1 MAQTDLEKRWEQAG
15 LTDDFIFSK
24 VFLDPVIAR
33 EMIHRVLPELPLG
46 KVTILNSQQKL
57 TSTYDAK
64 GVRFDI
70 YAEDEDGN
78 HYDVEMQVVNHQ
90 NLPQRTRFY
99 QSNLA
104 NDAFERGQNYSQ
116 ADNAYVIFF
125 CCFDP
130 FGLGEQRYEIKRR
143 VSKYPDYPY
152 HDGETTL
159 FFDITNLRQ
168 TVGPK
173 LQNFLDLLAGRK
185 VDGTDDFIVQLRQRI
200 AHVKQDR
207 KWRKEYMQ
215 RTLYEMDIEND
226 RRRAVLEGRKEGRQE
241 GHQKGLQEGRQEG
254 REKGL
259 QEGRQEGRSEGV
271 DEERLALVR
280 DLINSGQDE
289 QQVENFLVNI
299 RKITPAKAKA
309 YYQKVSASLK

>member
-130 FGLGEQRYEIKRR
+130 FGLGEQRYEIKRQ

-152 HDGETTL
+152 RDGETTL

-185 VDGTDDFIVQLRQRI
+185 VDGEDDFIVQLRQRI

-226 RRRAVLEGRKEGRQE
+226 RRRAVLEGRKEG
-241 GHQKGLQEGRQEG
+241 
-254 REKGL
+254 L

-280 DLINSGQDE
+280 DLISSGQTKE
-289 QQVENFLVNI
+289 QAENFLINI
-299 RKITPAKAKA
+299 RKLSPQQAQY
-309 YYQKVSASLK
+309 YYQLANSERTRP

>member
-1 MAQTDLEKRWEQAG
+1 MAQTDLEKRWERAG

-24 VFLDPVIAR
+24 VFLDPVITK

-46 KVTILNSQQKL
+46 KVTILNSQQEL
-57 TSTYDAK
+57 TSTHDAK
-64 GVRFDI
+64 GGRFDI
-70 YAEDEDGN
+70 YAEDEEGN
-78 HYDVEMQVVNHQ
+78 RYDVEMQVVNHQ

-99 QSNLA
+99 QSSLA

-152 HDGETTL
+152 CDGETTL

-173 LQNFLDLLAGRK
+173 LQNFLDLIAGRK
-185 VDGTDDFIVQLRQRI
+185 VDEADDFIVQLRQRI

-226 RRRAVLEGRKEGRQE
+226 RRRAILEGRKEGRD
-241 GHQKGLQEGRQEG
+241 
-254 REKGL
+254 
-259 QEGRQEGRSEGV
+259 EGV

-280 DLINSGQDE
+280 DLIDSGQTKE
-289 QQVENFLVNI
+289 QVENFLVNI
-299 RKITPAKAKA
+299 RKFSPQQAQK
-309 YYQKVSASLK
+309 YYQLAIKKWVGNTTSFLREVNLLKA

>member
-1 MAQTDLEKRWEQAG
+1 MLRG
-15 LTDDFIFSK
+15 
-24 VFLDPVIAR
+24 
-33 EMIHRVLPELPLG
+33 G
-46 KVTILNSQQKL
+46 
-57 TSTYDAK
+57 
-64 GVRFDI
+64 RFDI
-70 YAEDEDGN
+70 YAEDEEGN
-78 HYDVEMQVVNHQ
+78 RYDVEMQVVNHQ

-99 QSNLA
+99 QSSLA

-125 CCFDP
+125 CCFDS

-152 HDGETTL
+152 RDGETTL

-173 LQNFLDLLAGRK
+173 LQNFLDLIAGRK
-185 VDGTDDFIVQLRQRI
+185 VDEADDFIVQLRQRI

-226 RRRAVLEGRKEGRQE
+226 RRRAILEGRKEGRD
-241 GHQKGLQEGRQEG
+241 
-254 REKGL
+254 
-259 QEGRQEGRSEGV
+259 EGV

-280 DLINSGQDE
+280 DLIDSGQTKE
-289 QQVENFLVNI
+289 QVENFLVNI
-299 RKITPAKAKA
+299 RKFSPQQAQK
-309 YYQKVSASLK
+309 YYQLAIKKWVGNTTSFLREVNLLKA